1 MNGKV
6 AKMIRRI
13 VYGDLS
19 LREIRKYKWGDD
31 KQENKWGTVKV
42 VGKRAEY
49 QQAKKLYYQK
59 KRS

>member
-6 AKMIRRI
+6 AKLIRRI

-19 LREIRKYKWGDD
+19 LREIRKYKWGTG
-31 KQENKWGTVKV
+31 KQGEKWGTIEA

-49 QQAKKLYYQK
+49 QQAKKVYYQK